1 MCDRECVCKSCVYA
15 CVDCTENIIL
25 LEQCRNGGIKEC
37 KYQIKFSEEDKT
49 NEYLS
54 SDNNNSI
61 SNNTS
66 N

>member
-49 NEYLS
+49 NE
-54 SDNNNSI
+54 
-61 SNNTS
+61 
-66 N
+66 